1 MQQDRL
7 PQAATTGPRRQPAGR
22 RSAVGISNRHLDT
35 AAQAVASPSEPDP
48 SGQCQPCFL
57 LSLVNSFV
65 IEHQSPACVPRANLN
80 ALQDTLLRRIRVLFL
95 APVANF

>member
-7 PQAATTGPRRQPAGR
+7 PQAATTSPRRQPAGR

-35 AAQAVASPSEPDP
+35 AA

-80 ALQDTLLRRIRVLFL
+80 ALQDTLLRHFKIVRRFL
-95 APVANF
+95 PLTC